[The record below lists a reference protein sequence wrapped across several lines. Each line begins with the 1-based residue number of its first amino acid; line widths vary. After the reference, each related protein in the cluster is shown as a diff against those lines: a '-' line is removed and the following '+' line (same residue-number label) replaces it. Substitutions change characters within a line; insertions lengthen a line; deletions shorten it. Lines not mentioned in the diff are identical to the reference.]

1 MSNQGSTGGTFD
13 AIVIYKS
20 TCVFVRCVCVDDYM
34 TLEEGEFLND
44 IIIDFYLTYLHKQ
57 FLNKEDRDNIYVFR
71 KVFMSQLP

>member
-1 MSNQGSTGGTFD
+1 
-13 AIVIYKS
+13 
-20 TCVFVRCVCVDDYM
+20 M

-71 KVFMSQLP
+71 KIISFI